1 LLEKKPVYKNL
12 ALLSLQCRY
21 QGYNQGH
28 GNIKNT
34 ARKVCGDVV
43 PGYRGEND
51 GNIPD
56 TEKTLMKECSG
67 LGDLVVRIARPE
79 EKKVKEESRIHEETL
94 MF

>member
-1 LLEKKPVYKNL
+1 M
-12 ALLSLQCRY
+12 
-21 QGYNQGH
+21 
-28 GNIKNT
+28 
-34 ARKVCGDVV
+34 CGDVV

-94 MF
+94 MFWSMQFSVREGDGGIKNIGGKG